1 MSQQDATPKQPRLQT
16 AEQVGAVLGVS
27 ARTVLLWR
35 LQGRIPGIQVT
46 HYTVRF
52 DLDEVLAA
60 LKRAPATRRQEIASY
75 EDAYDHLCIEGHAQP
90 APNRPHCIMAF
101 GTIGNKVQSAADRPV
116 VVDVRAIV
124 GKPERKVR
132 HDGHGWE
139 RCELTLALS
148 DGRTI
153 RIGLDATLESVEA
166 AIRMV
171 QP

>member
-1 MSQQDATPKQPRLQT
+1 MARTFHTAKEIAVSLQVSPRL
-16 AEQVGAVLGVS
+16 VLS
-27 ARTVLLWR
+27 WHR
-35 LQGRIPGIQVT
+35 QGIIPGIQPT
-46 HYTVRF
+46 GCTVRF

-60 LKRAPATRRQEIASY
+60 LKAAPATRRQDIAHY
-75 EDAYDHLCIEGHAQP
+75 EDAQDHVCVEGHAQP

-101 GTIGNKVQSAADRPV
+101 GTIHAKAQSQADRPV

-124 GKPERKVR
+124 GKPRRKAPYS
-132 HDGHGWE
+132 GHGWE

-148 DGRTI
+148 GGRTI
-153 RIGLDATLESVEA
+153 CVGLDATLESVEA

>member
-1 MSQQDATPKQPRLQT
+1 MSQHDADPKQPRLLT
-16 AEQVGAVLGVS
+16 AAQVGAVLGVS
-27 ARTVLLWR
+27 ARTVLLYLR
-35 LQGRIPGIQVT
+35 QGLIPGIQPT
-46 HYTVRF
+46 GCTVRF